1 MRRDAGAQVGLEDG
15 FSSGLW
21 GVGQPPSLEEK
32 LGLEE
37 KLPRAWGQG
46 VDQIPHG
53 LHGP

>member
-1 MRRDAGAQVGLEDG
+1 MRREAGAQVGLEDG

-21 GVGQPPSLEEK
+21 GVGQPPNLEEK

-37 KLPRAWGQG
+37 KLTLGMGQG